1 MTEKFRGRYSIKVDS
16 KGRLAWPAPVRETLG
31 QRTKLIFTN
40 GIFKG
45 VPHLDIYTLKAW
57 ENLENEIDRLPALRP
72 EVQAF
77 QRFYLASGT
86 PGEVDGQ
93 GRVLIPYELRD
104 YAQLKNDI
112 MVVGMGSRLEIWD
125 RALWQKVFSTLK
137 KDYDGIMAAI
147 ANLKGEDKK

>member
-16 KGRLAWPAPVRETLG
+16 KGRLAWPVPVREALG

-40 GIFKG
+40 SIFKG
-45 VPHLDIYTLKAW
+45 SPHLDVYTIKQW
-57 ENLENEIDRLPALRP
+57 EVLENEIDQLPPLKP

-93 GRVLIPYELRD
+93 GRVLVPYELRS
-104 YAQLKNDI
+104 YAHLKSEVV
-112 MVVGMGSRLEIWD
+112 VVGMGNRIEIWD
-125 RALWQKVFSTLK
+125 KTQWQKVFSNLK
-137 KDYDGIMAAI
+137 KDYDSIMAAV
-147 ANLKGEDKK
+147 ASLKDEEK

>member
-1 MTEKFRGRYSIKVDS
+1 MTEKFRGRYTVKVDS

-40 GIFKG
+40 SIFKG
-45 VPHLDIYTLKAW
+45 APHLDVYTLKEW
-57 ENLENEIDRLPALRP
+57 EKLESEIDKLPALKP

-86 PGEVDGQ
+86 PSETDGQ
-93 GRVLIPYELRD
+93 GRVLVPYELRA
-104 YAQLKNDI
+104 YAQLKSDVVI
-112 MVVGMGSRLEIWD
+112 VGMGDRLEIWD
-125 RALWQKVFSTLK
+125 KAQWQKVFTTLK

-147 ANLKGEDKK
+147 ASLKGEDK